1 MRLTFIILLF
11 FWVIP
16 SQAQDYAV
24 DWGEM
29 QRSNGRMVQILP
41 DSLGNFYA
49 LRWVGGNLMGRYK
62 VSRHENLEQVAR
74 GSISLEV
81 PGGIGTFEGLRL
93 IGDRPVAFLSD
104 KRGDT
109 RLLFMQEYST
119 ELEKKGEPIQ
129 LASYDVD
136 KLIDRG
142 WFDVIQS
149 NNGKYFSVIWEIPGK
164 KEEKDRYGFRIYDA
178 NMVEINEGD
187 YRLPFASELSTI
199 HGHYLSNSGDYFL
212 SISEYKRG
220 ERNLVFKDN
229 REFIALHIYHIAQ
242 DGLQDFKL
250 DVDDRRI
257 IAMTLST
264 ASTDS
269 LTVTGIYGMNDT
281 PGVDGVFYQRI
292 DLKNG
297 ETTME
302 GFRGFDK
309 DFITQDWSER
319 DILRSERREDRGR
332 GSEPQLYNYRMRE
345 AHILEDGS
353 IVGTLEQYFVQISNT
368 QSGQTGDFS
377 NNYNYYYNDIIAYKI
392 DAEEQFAW
400 VSKIDK
406 VQVSTNDGGP
416 YSSYESFVADGKLN
430 FIFNDHISNYDQNGN
445 FIDARQIYAANYS
458 KRRNVVALANVDL
471 ETGEIT
477 RKPFFDREDID
488 ALVMPKLFNVN
499 YRSNE
504 VLIYAIWGRQ
514 EKFGLVRF

>member
-1 MRLTFIILLF
+1 
-11 FWVIP
+11 
-16 SQAQDYAV
+16 
-24 DWGEM
+24 
-29 QRSNGRMVQILP
+29 
-41 DSLGNFYA
+41 
-49 LRWVGGNLMGRYK
+49 
-62 VSRHENLEQVAR
+62 
-74 GSISLEV
+74 
-81 PGGIGTFEGLRL
+81 
-93 IGDRPVAFLSD
+93 
-104 KRGDT
+104 
-109 RLLFMQEYST
+109 
-119 ELEKKGEPIQ
+119 
-129 LASYDVD
+129 
-136 KLIDRG
+136 
-142 WFDVIQS
+142 
-149 NNGKYFSVIWEIPGK
+149 
-164 KEEKDRYGFRIYDA
+164 
-178 NMVEINEGD
+178 
-187 YRLPFASELSTI
+187 
-199 HGHYLSNSGDYFL
+199 
-212 SISEYKRG
+212 
-220 ERNLVFKDN
+220 
-229 REFIALHIYHIAQ
+229 
-242 DGLQDFKL
+242 
-250 DVDDRRI
+250 
-257 IAMTLST
+257 
-264 ASTDS
+264 
-269 LTVTGIYGMNDT
+269 
-281 PGVDGVFYQRI
+281 
-292 DLKNG
+292 
-297 ETTME
+297 ME

-471 ETGEIT
+471 ETGEIA

-514 EKFGLVRF
+514 EKFGLLRF